1 MPANA
6 TLPELTQRFHH
17 QQLCATQFWLR
28 PQGGRLFLRLPSG
41 RFELRP
47 LGVDSIRGGILAVYL
62 NHES

>member
-6 TLPELTQRFHH
+6 AVPELTQFFHL
-17 QQLCATQFWLR
+17 QLRATQSCLQ

-47 LGVDSIRGGILAVYL
+47 LGGRLHSRRSSSRL
-62 NHES
+62 SQS

>member
-6 TLPELTQRFHH
+6 AVPELTQIFH

-47 LGVDSIRGGILAVYL
+47 LGGRLHSRRNSSRL
-62 NHES
+62 SQS